1 MSASNVTIRR
11 ARADDLALLPM
22 IEAAADELFT
32 ACGIGPLPP
41 PSDVEA
47 LAASL
52 LVLVAG
58 DPPIGFARLEQV
70 DGQAHLE
77 QLAVDPRHA
86 RQGVGSRLLQAA
98 VMAAQQEGY
107 ERLTLI
113 TFRDVAWNG
122 PYYARHGF
130 EPVEHLTAG
139 LSRLRDHEQ
148 QLGLDD
154 LGARVVLTI
163 DTAAVAVAR
172 RPAGND
178 ASNPRGARQVDRE

>member
-1 MSASNVTIRR
+1 MSASNVIIRR
-11 ARADDLALLPM
+11 ARADDLALLPT

-32 ACGIGPLPP
+32 AGGIGPLPP
-41 PSDVEA
+41 PGDVEA
-47 LAASL
+47 LAAAL

-58 DPPIGFARLEQV
+58 DPPIGFARLEEV

-86 RQGVGSRLLQAA
+86 RRGLGSRLLHAA
-98 VMAAQQEGY
+98 VLAAREEGY

-122 PYYARHGF
+122 PFYARHGF
-130 EPVEHLTAG
+130 APVEHPTAG
-139 LSRLRDHEQ
+139 LKRLRDHER

-154 LGARVVLTI
+154 LGARVVLAI
-163 DTAAVAVAR
+163 DTVAV
-172 RPAGND
+172 
-178 ASNPRGARQVDRE
+178 RG